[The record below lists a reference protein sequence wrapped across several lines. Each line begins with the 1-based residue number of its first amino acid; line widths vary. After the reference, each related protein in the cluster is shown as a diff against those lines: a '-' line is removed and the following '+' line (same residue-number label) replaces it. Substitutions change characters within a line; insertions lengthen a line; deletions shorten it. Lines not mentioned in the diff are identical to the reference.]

1 MKQKLNFDVEYRK
14 VRQLLVTQKLFY
26 HILWL
31 TSCILLMRIF
41 QIREKTQYGSPWRQ
55 TPRSRVSPDTEVS
68 QIMTPRAGLGARP
81 KTPLKG
87 VARSGLLSPGTR
99 PGLVSPGM
107 YICFDHYSTGVI
119 HFVSVGLPKCL
130 CFNNSKV

>member
-1 MKQKLNFDVEYRK
+1 
-14 VRQLLVTQKLFY
+14 
-26 HILWL
+26 
-31 TSCILLMRIF
+31 MRIL

-107 YICFDHYSTGVI
+107 YVYVDQNSAGAI
-119 HFVSVGLPKCL
+119 HFGSLGQLCL
-130 CFNNSKV
+130 